1 MNITEFCRTM
11 AGFTWKDSLVFIQRH
26 NMTVAASPRYPLQV
40 DEVGMECDQ
49 LNLSVA
55 WPELRKMAEDGEMEN
70 WPQGNSTILRLGKDE
85 YKITVY
91 LPVNMEDL

>member
-1 MNITEFCRTM
+1 MNIAEFCRTM
-11 AGFTWKDSLVFIQRH
+11 AGFGWKDCLVFIQRH
-26 NMTVAASPRYPLQV
+26 SKTIAVSRRYPLQV
-40 DEVGMECDQ
+40 DDVGMECEQ
-49 LNLSVA
+49 LNLSIA

-91 LPVNMEDL
+91 LPVNMEDM